1 MQLSFSPIYWEKK
14 LIQRTEEGHFHVGS
28 VWKHILI
35 LVTDFFY
42 CLYHKGKRVEHNF
55 RLKEVKEEKKKKL
68 GIREKTKKVLDIR
81 EIQLLSEQKYGAV
94 V

>member
-1 MQLSFSPIYWEKK
+1 MGKK

-28 VWKHILI
+28 VWKLILI
-35 LVTDFFY
+35 TDFFY
-42 CLYHKGKRVEHNF
+42 YLYHKGKRVEHNF
-55 RLKEVKEEKKKKL
+55 CLKEVKEEKKKKL

-81 EIQLLSEQKYGAV
+81 EIQLLSEQKYGDV

>member
-35 LVTDFFY
+35 LVTGFFY
-42 CLYHKGKRVEHNF
+42 YLYHKGKRVEHNF
-55 RLKEVKEEKKKKL
+55 RLKEVKEEKKKKSWEL
-68 GIREKTKKVLDIR
+68 ERKQKKC
-81 EIQLLSEQKYGAV
+81 
-94 V
+94 